1 MISDLIARDQKIK
14 VQDSDHPTGTK
25 VKAPACGSWNTP
37 AVTPIECLDMAI
49 FGRSKTKKLEAFNIN
64 IWLNPVLDSWS
75 AITEKTKGSQAPIG
89 Q

>member
-1 MISDLIARDQKIK
+1 MWVL
-14 VQDSDHPTGTK
+14 VH
-25 VKAPACGSWNTP
+25 P

-49 FGRSKTKKLEAFNIN
+49 LGRSKAKKVGAFNIN

-75 AITEKTKGSQAPIG
+75 AITEKTKGSQEPIG

>member
-1 MISDLIARDQKIK
+1 
-14 VQDSDHPTGTK
+14 
-25 VKAPACGSWNTP
+25 
-37 AVTPIECLDMAI
+37 MAI

-64 IWLNPVLDSWS
+64 IWLHPVLDSWS

>member
-1 MISDLIARDQKIK
+1 
-14 VQDSDHPTGTK
+14 
-25 VKAPACGSWNTP
+25 
-37 AVTPIECLDMAI
+37 MAI
-49 FGRSKTKKLEAFNIN
+49 FGRSKTKKLEAFNTN